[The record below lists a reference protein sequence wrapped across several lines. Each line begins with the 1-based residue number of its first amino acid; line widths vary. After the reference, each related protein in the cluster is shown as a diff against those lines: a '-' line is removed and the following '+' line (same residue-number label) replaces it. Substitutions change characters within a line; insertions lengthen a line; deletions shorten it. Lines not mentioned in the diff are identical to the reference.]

1 MFAVGNESAAEPRH
15 RSEMAPKQRQP
26 RRPGD
31 DARQHARARRARST
45 RVVLIER
52 RNHADAP
59 AYFSGELG
67 HCELYANNVYFF
79 MTYGG
84 HRIRCGITDQAL
96 EILEPILDQT
106 SKGRLAAFG
115 AHRAIIEHM
124 ASTKFDNKMWERD
137 GITILVR
144 DTDIKNIEA
153 T

>member
-1 MFAVGNESAAEPRH
+1 MTLGNMREHAE
-15 RSEMAPKQRQP
+15 
-26 RRPGD
+26 
-31 DARQHARARRARST
+31 RARRALYLLKEGTTPMPLLTS
-45 RVVLIER
+45 L
-52 RNHADAP
+52 
-59 AYFSGELG
+59 GELG

-84 HRIRCGITDQAL
+84 HRIRCGITNQAL
-96 EILEPILDQT
+96 EILEPLLDQT

>member
-1 MFAVGNESAAEPRH
+1 MPLLTSLGES
-15 RSEMAPKQRQP
+15 
-26 RRPGD
+26 
-31 DARQHARARRARST
+31 
-45 RVVLIER
+45 
-52 RNHADAP
+52 
-59 AYFSGELG
+59 G

-96 EILEPILDQT
+96 EILEPLLDQT
-106 SKGRLAAFG
+106 SKGRVAAFD